1 MTWPSSLAIA
11 TRVKTRF
18 LALSLLVMA
27 ACAPDPAELG
37 PVEALSTFLAAIDR
51 SAQAP
56 EQRKQA
62 FEWLDADSQAALKA
76 RAELSASLVGRTLQ
90 PWEMLVPGRLGFSL
104 RSMGNVRMS
113 AEVAGDKATVRIPV
127 QGREPVL
134 VPMVREGG
142 RWRVQ
147 LGLKPT

>member
-1 MTWPSSLAIA
+1 VIA
-11 TRVKTRF
+11 
-18 LALSLLVMA
+18 LLLLVVIG
-27 ACAPDPAELG
+27 CAPDAAEYG
-37 PVEALSTFLAAIDR
+37 PVEALATFLAAIDR

-62 FEWLDADSQAALKA
+62 FDWLDAQSQAALKE
-76 RAELSASLVGRTLQ
+76 RAELSASLVGHSLE

-113 AEVAGDKATVRIPV
+113 AELQGDKATVTIPV
-127 QGREPVL
+127 HGREPVL

-147 LGLKPT
+147 LGLKPAPSE

>member
-1 MTWPSSLAIA
+1 
-11 TRVKTRF
+11 VKLRF
-18 LALSLLVMA
+18 LALLLLLLA
-27 ACAPDPAELG
+27 ACAPDPTELG

-56 EQRKQA
+56 EQRKMA
-62 FEWLDADSQAALKA
+62 FEWLDASSQAALKE
-76 RAELSASLVGRTLQ
+76 RAELSASLAGRSLA

-113 AEVAGDKATVRIPV
+113 AEVSGEKATVSIPV
-127 QGREPVL
+127 HGREPVR